1 MRALLLTCAT
11 VIVLADASA
20 ASAQTNDD
28 WSGPYFGGRVGY
40 SSNVED
46 EDETVLFD
54 TDLDGTFGDTV
65 MTTGGADAFSSGFC
79 GGSAVG
85 ARQTSCAD
93 RSGTEWAVHA
103 GYDIQFGSIVV
114 GLVGEYGNA
123 DISDGVTAFSTTP
136 AFYTLERT
144 VDDTA
149 AIRARAGFALGRTL
163 VYGTGGLAYA
173 KVRSRFTTSNGVNDF
188 TTANDDDKA
197 YGYRVGGGI
206 ERRFAPNFSLGL
218 QYLYTDVEDED
229 FGVRAGGATVPV
241 SNPFIL
247 VNPDGTDFR
256 RSDDRLDWH
265 NLSVTASF
273 HF

>member
-11 VIVLADASA
+11 VIVLADATA

-28 WSGPYFGGRVGY
+28 WSGPYFGGRLGY

-46 EDETVLFD
+46 KDETILFD
-54 TDLDGTFGDTV
+54 TDLNGAFDDTV
-65 MTTGGADAFSSGFC
+65 TTSGGADAFSSGFC
-79 GGSAVG
+79 GGSAVS

-93 RSGTEWAVHA
+93 RSGTEWSVHA
-103 GYDIQFGSIVV
+103 GYDIRFGSIVV
-114 GLVGEYGNA
+114 GIVGEYGNA
-123 DISDGVTAFSTTP
+123 DIRDGVTAFSTTP
-136 AFYTLERT
+136 AFYTLQRN

-149 AIRARAGFALGRTL
+149 AIRARAGLLLGNTL

-173 KVRSRFTTSNGVNDF
+173 KVRSRFTTSNGINDF
-188 TTANDDDKA
+188 TSIDDNNKA

-206 ERRFAPNFSLGL
+206 ERRFGPNFGLGL

-229 FGVRAGGATVPV
+229 FRVRAGGVRAPI

-247 VNPDGTDFR
+247 TNPDGTDFR
-256 RSDDRLDWH
+256 RSDDRMDWH
-265 NLSVTASF
+265 NLSVVASF